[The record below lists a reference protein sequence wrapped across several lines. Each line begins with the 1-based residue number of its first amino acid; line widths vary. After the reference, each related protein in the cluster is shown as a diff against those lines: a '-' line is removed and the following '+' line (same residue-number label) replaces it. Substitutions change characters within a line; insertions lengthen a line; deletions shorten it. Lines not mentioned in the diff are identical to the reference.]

1 MKRKR
6 RKVEVVAYK
15 EEWKKIF
22 HEEATNIKELMGEL
36 ITYIHH
42 IGSTSISNIKAKPI
56 VDIMPVVKDIAQVD
70 AFNMEME
77 AMGYKAYGE
86 YGLTG
91 RRYFA
96 KFSNQEENTRVAHVH
111 FYQEGNLEVEQH
123 LLFRD
128 YLISHPQDA
137 LRYSELKESLAEK
150 YPNDIDRYRMGKD
163 IFIKQI
169 LKKAGFMLTYL
180 REVNTDNEWE
190 QYHTIRETELF
201 NNSDNKYDRMHPSLS
216 DSNNLHYVFYKG
228 ADIIGV
234 IQLEQLTSKKV
245 AFRNIAIKGNFKNR
259 GFGSDLIKQA
269 ERIAKNKGYKLILLH
284 AAKEAY
290 NFYKRNG
297 FSEMEFKEKVEFN
310 LECIDMGKKI

>member
-1 MKRKR
+1 MGRKR

-36 ITYIHH
+36 ITDIHH
-42 IGSTSISNIKAKPI
+42 IGSTSMSNIKAKPI
-56 VDIMPVVKDIAQVD
+56 VDIMPVVRDIAQVD
-70 AFNMEME
+70 AFNTRME
-77 AMGYKAYGE
+77 ALGYKAYGE
-86 YGLTG
+86 YGLVG

-96 KFSNQEENTRVAHVH
+96 KFSNREENTRVAHIH
-111 FYQEGNLEVEQH
+111 FYEVGNPEIEQH
-123 LLFRD
+123 LLFIN
-128 YLISHPQDA
+128 YLRSHPDDA
-137 LRYSELKESLAEK
+137 FKYSTLKENLAEK
-150 YPNDIDRYRMGKD
+150 YPNDIERYRIGKD

-169 LKKAGFMLTYL
+169 LNKAGFMLTYL
-180 REVNTDNEWE
+180 RKVNTDNEWE
-190 QYHTIRETELF
+190 QYHIIRETELF
-201 NNSDNKYDRMHPSLS
+201 NDPDNKYDRMHPSLS

-228 ADIIGV
+228 VDIIGV
-234 IQLEQLTSKKV
+234 IQIEQLTSEKV
-245 AFRNIAIKGNFKNR
+245 AFRNIAIKGKFKNQ

-269 ERIAKNKGYKLILLH
+269 EIITKNKGYKLILLH

-297 FSEMEFKEKVEFN
+297 FSEMEFKEVGFS

>member
-1 MKRKR
+1 MERKR

-22 HEEATNIKELMGEL
+22 HEEATNIRELMGEL
-36 ITYIHH
+36 ITDIYH

-56 VDIMPVVKDIAQVD
+56 IDIMPIVKDITQVD
-70 AFNMEME
+70 AFNMKME
-77 AMGYKAYGE
+77 ALGYKAYGE

-96 KFSNQEENTRVAHVH
+96 KFSDWDENIRFAHVH
-111 FYQEGNLEVEQH
+111 FYQTDNPGVEQH
-123 LLFRD
+123 LLFKD
-128 YLISHPQDA
+128 YLLSHLKDA
-137 LRYSELKESLAEK
+137 LEYSELKESLSEK
-150 YPNDIDRYRMGKD
+150 YPNDIDRYMVGKD
-163 IFIKQI
+163 LFIKQI
-169 LKKAGFMLTYL
+169 LSKAGFARTYL
-180 REVNTDNEWE
+180 REVKTDNEWE
-190 QYHTIRETELF
+190 QYHIIREAELF
-201 NNSDNKYDRMHPSLS
+201 KNPDNKYDRMHPSLS

-234 IQLEQLTSKKV
+234 IQIEQLTSEKV

-297 FSEMEFKEKVEFN
+297 FSEMEFKEEVEFN